1 MRSSKKPVSRGKKPS
16 RSTLA
21 SRRTVAS
28 KRKAS
33 SGSSHA
39 PRAMARRSSGK
50 SSMANRLLSPRQRER
65 RIRLLEAQLERLK
78 AQRPP
83 SHHKQAGRLTPA
95 QLRRAKER
103 QQQARA
109 RAVSHARPSV
119 KLSRRRL
126 SARAKAQPR
135 DRLGRWVKI
144 RAPRRHG
151 PLRLSKP
158 ATQSRRAKERRRRA
172 RARAMAQPRDR
183 LGRWVKV
190 QVSRRQRP
198 PPQPRALAPIPPS
211 RWLVK
216 VPVVLDTSTE
226 DQLDY
231 ADYNLWLVIDFNPMK
246 EPERFAE
253 LLQLYRFELQSQD
266 PHVRWLGDKWRAAP
280 TTLPVQAWTEDE
292 PPEPPT
298 WWRSP

>member
-39 PRAMARRSSGK
+39 PRATARRSSGK
-50 SSMANRLLSPRQRER
+50 SSTANRSRSPRERER
-65 RIRLLEAQLERLK
+65 QIRLLEARLNRLK
-78 AQRPP
+78 AQ
-83 SHHKQAGRLTPA
+83 RLTPA
-95 QLRRAKER
+95 QLRQAKER

-109 RAVSHARPSV
+109 RAVSHARPSAR
-119 KLSRRRL
+119 LSRRRL

-135 DRLGRWVKI
+135 DRRGRFIKV
-144 RAPRRHG
+144 RAP
-151 PLRLSKP
+151 
-158 ATQSRRAKERRRRA
+158 
-172 RARAMAQPRDR
+172 
-183 LGRWVKV
+183 
-190 QVSRRQRP
+190 RRQRP
-198 PPQPRALAPIPPS
+198 PPVPKTPALAPQA

-231 ADYNLWLVIDFNPMK
+231 ADYNLWLVIDFNPMV
-246 EPERFAE
+246 EPERFGE
-253 LLQLYRFELQSQD
+253 LLQLYRFELKSKD

>member
-1 MRSSKKPVSRGKKPS
+1 MRSSKKPASRGKKPS

-21 SRRTVAS
+21 SQRTVAS

-33 SGSSHA
+33 SGSSHVL
-39 PRAMARRSSGK
+39 RATARRSSGK
-50 SSMANRLLSPRQRER
+50 SSTASRSRSPREREG

-83 SHHKQAGRLTPA
+83 SHHIQGGWLTPA
-95 QLRRAKER
+95 QLRQAKER

-119 KLSRRRL
+119 RSSKRRL
-126 SARAKAQPR
+126 SARAKVQPR
-135 DRLGRWVKI
+135 DRRGRFIKV
-144 RAPRRHG
+144 RAP
-151 PLRLSKP
+151 
-158 ATQSRRAKERRRRA
+158 
-172 RARAMAQPRDR
+172 
-183 LGRWVKV
+183 
-190 QVSRRQRP
+190 RRQRP
-198 PPQPRALAPIPPS
+198 PPQPRALAPTPPS

-216 VPVVLDTSTE
+216 VPVVLDTSTD

-231 ADYNLWLVIDFNPMK
+231 ADYNLWLVIDFNPMA